1 MHLDFFSATFYS
13 FRRHIKTEF
22 RLLTSDLS
30 QYYFESLFIMMIQL
44 ILSLAYLSTQNE
56 IQIFTIDRNAGLYIC
71 MFFASMFVHFNC
83 VCTMRNAMKIV
94 QHVCFHSQEYD
105 QPGWMLFMGCS
116 LCISTF
122 LCELVNIV
130 NFLTQKDV

>member
-13 FRRHIKTEF
+13 FRKHIKNEF

-30 QYYFESLFIMMIQL
+30 QYYFESVFIMMVQL
-44 ILSLAYLSTQNE
+44 LLCLAYLMTQNE
-56 IQIFTIDRNAGLYIC
+56 RHIFSIERNAGLYMC

-83 VCTMRNAMKIV
+83 ICTMRNAMKIV
-94 QHVCFHSQEYD
+94 QHVCFHSEEYEH
-105 QPGWMLFMGCS
+105 PGWMMFMGVF

-122 LCELVNIV
+122 LCELVNIF
-130 NFLTQKDV
+130 NFLN